1 MSWLPI
7 LPVLIPLLLNSWA
20 TPAADLASA
29 TPVSTLR
36 ADRRTCILYACAY
49 TVVPGIPLGL
59 AIAFL
64 PSPVSPGDRPFLL
77 LGWGLTT
84 GALTWLLAWL
94 VAGRAPLVALA
105 HAVLF
110 LKSGSRAALPR
121 LLEDA
126 AARQVLRQAGAGPL
140 VVPLL
145 GAYWTSRGRPV
156 PTRLIPVLA
165 EWADLDQ
172 REDGE
177 RSLPA
182 PAHRLGADAVLE
194 GACHGSALARVFRW
208 IDDRRNRSRRA
219 ERG

>member
-1 MSWLPI
+1 VSWLPI

-36 ADRRTCILYACAY
+36 ADRQTCILYACAY

-94 VAGRAPLVALA
+94 VAGRTPLVVLA

-126 AARQVLRQAGAGPL
+126 AARQVLRQAGA
-140 VVPLL
+140 V
-145 GAYWTSRGRPV
+145 YQFR
-156 PTRLIPVLA
+156 
-165 EWADLDQ
+165 
-172 REDGE
+172 
-177 RSLPA
+177 
-182 PAHRLGADAVLE
+182 H
-194 GACHGSALARVFRW
+194 SALQKRLANAHLQARPA
-208 IDDRRNRSRRA
+208 SSEGTSALGGSLTRA
-219 ERG
+219 QRKACGFP